1 MVKLEEFNC
10 KTTGDRLVLV
20 RNSEGINVIMTK
32 QEYREIKAERRERF
46 SSMVTSVIV
55 VGALLYFGGHILVS
69 LMGII

>member
-32 QEYREIKAERRERF
+32 QEYREMRAERRERF

>member
-46 SSMVTSVIV
+46 SSMVTSVII